1 VVARLPIL
9 TLAIFVVV
17 GALAFV
23 AGGCGGGDD
32 ADEPEGT
39 PPRQWVTS
47 VCGALDRWQT
57 SLQDKAQTLPREVL
71 QAASPTDAKQ
81 RIGNFLGEV
90 IAETDAMIAR
100 VDKAGEPAVDEGR
113 RISADVHT
121 RLLKV
126 KAAFEGARE
135 RVEKVP
141 TNDPLA
147 FQRQLTEIGQDLL
160 AQGESLG
167 DILRRADAKP
177 IQDALRE
184 DERCAAFRGN

>member
-1 VVARLPIL
+1 MVARRPIL
-9 TLAIFVVV
+9 TLAIVVLA
-17 GALAFV
+17 GTLALV
-23 AGGCGGGDD
+23 AGGCAGGGDS
-32 ADEPEGT
+32 DEPEGT

-71 QAASPTDAKQ
+71 QAASPTAAKQ
-81 RIGNFLGEV
+81 RIGTFLGEV

-100 VDKAGEPAVDEGR
+100 VDKAGRPAVAEGR
-113 RISADVHT
+113 RIATDVQT

-126 KAAFEGARE
+126 KAAFVDARE
-135 RVEKVP
+135 RVQKVP

-160 AQGESLG
+160 AQGQSLG

-177 IQDALRE
+177 IQDALKE
-184 DERCAAFRGN
+184 DERCGAFTGN